1 MYKVLVCGL
10 ANKKDQGGIESMV
23 LNYYKRLDKNKIHFD
38 FICNSDK
45 YEMAYADQFKKM
57 GSRIYYTVKRG
68 SHPIKYYGQLNKLFS
83 KISGAYDC
91 IWFNTSDLANIIY
104 LKLAK
109 KYHIKRIIVHSHN
122 SRLIVQGLKGSVYL
136 NLHKI
141 HKKKIKKYATDYWAC
156 SREASNW
163 MFPANIKSQIIKN
176 AIDLKKTSFNSKKRD
191 KIKNKYSLK
200 DTFVIGNV
208 GRLNFQKN
216 QEFLIRIAS
225 ELKKKKIN
233 FRIVIVGQGEEKE
246 NLENQIKKMHL
257 SNNVLLVGQQNDMQA
272 WYSAFDL
279 FLFPSRF
286 EGLSVSL
293 LEAQANGVPIFASNR
308 VSPKEIKINNNIGFM
323 SLAKNSKSW
332 ADEIVKK
339 YLTGKRE
346 NASDI
351 RNNFR
356 IRGYDVDVE
365 ATKLENKFID

>member
-23 LNYYKRLDKNKIHFD
+23 LNYYKRLDKNKLHFD

-45 YEMAYADQFKKM
+45 YEIAYADQFEKM
-57 GSRIYYTVKRG
+57 GSKIYYTVKRG
-68 SHPIKYYGQLNKLFS
+68 SHPMKYYRQLNRLFS
-83 KISGAYDC
+83 KISSIYDC

-109 KYHIKRIIVHSHN
+109 KYHIKKIIVHSHN
-122 SRLIVQGLKGSVYL
+122 SHLIVRGLKGTVYL

-141 HKKKIKKYATDYWAC
+141 HKKNIKKYATDYWAC
-156 SREASNW
+156 SKEASNW
-163 MFPANIKSQIIKN
+163 MFPSNIKSQIIEN
-176 AIDLKKTSFNSKKRD
+176 AIDLKKTSFSSKKREE
-191 KIKNKYSLK
+191 IKNKYALRN
-200 DTFVIGNV
+200 TFVIGNV

-233 FRIVIVGQGEEKE
+233 YKVVIVGQGEEKE
-246 NLENQIKKMHL
+246 NLEGQIKKMHL
-257 SNNVLLVGQQNDMQA
+257 SSHVMLVGQQSDMQA

-293 LEAQANGVPIFASNR
+293 LEAQANGVPILASDK

-323 SLAKNSKSW
+323 SLSKSSKYW
-332 ADEIVKK
+332 ANEIVEK
-339 YLTGKRE
+339 YLTSKRE
-346 NASDI
+346 SESDI

-356 IRGYDVDVE
+356 IRGYDIDVE
-365 ATKLENKFID
+365 AAKLENRFID